1 MAVSLLVHCVVV
13 LVVALGVTYS
23 HTDIAKRKERRYPVH
38 FIRLQLFDPV
48 PNRVSVAAAEQP
60 AVSRASRPLRLHRV
74 QAKQTLIRPDVPP
87 DVVLKQEIPMA
98 AVLPETGNAPAAV
111 PEFVPR
117 PNAAPALTA
126 PLQSRLRLDATQAD
140 LISIPNIPLRAQDL
154 LVVPPANQ
162 IAAGDVGA
170 PSATSAGAPSG
181 REMHGSGRPAD
192 AAGLVRITQP
202 KDGKFGIVVSGSSI
216 SDEFPESAGIL
227 SGQMV
232 YTVYLKAGL
241 RKNWVLQYCLP
252 KDAEPSEAAVDAP
265 WPFLMLRPDPLSTAD
280 LDYIVV
286 RGIVNCN
293 GRFEQL
299 GLVYPNALSGQEK
312 LLGALRQWTFRPA
325 SRDGRP
331 VAVEVLLVIPMQ
343 QA

>member
-1 MAVSLLVHCVVV
+1 M
-13 LVVALGVTYS
+13 
-23 HTDIAKRKERRYPVH
+23 H

-48 PNRVSVAAAEQP
+48 PNRVSLKPVGQALG
-60 AVSRASRPLRLHRV
+60 LRGALSSAQHHT

-98 AVLPETGNAPAAV
+98 AVLPQTGNAPAPV

-117 PNAAPALTA
+117 PNASPTLTA
-126 PLQSRLRLDATQAD
+126 PLQPRLRLDATQAD
-140 LISIPNIPLRAQDL
+140 LISIPNISVHIQDL

-162 IAAGDVGA
+162 MAGGGAGTPPAASPA
-170 PSATSAGAPSG
+170 QRTPLPAEQEA
-181 REMHGSGRPAD
+181 RGSTGPAD
-192 AAGLVRITQP
+192 TAGLVRITQP

-227 SGQMV
+227 SGKMV
-232 YTVYLKAGL
+232 YTVYIRTGL
-241 RKNWVLQYCLP
+241 RKNWVLQYCLT
-252 KDAEPSEAAVDAP
+252 KDTEPNDAAVDAP

-286 RGIVNCN
+286 RGIINCN

-299 GLVYPNALSGQEK
+299 GLVYPSELSEQEK
-312 LLGALRQWTFRPA
+312 LLRALRQWTFRPA
-325 SRDGRP
+325 SRDGQA
-331 VAVEVLLVIPMQ
+331 VAVEVLLVIPIQ
-343 QA
+343 EA